1 MLQDSSSTG
10 RAPVSKTG
18 GSQITKTGDK
28 MKFDKVTTF
37 FREVRAEMKSV
48 SWPTKADLKEGTVVV
63 IVMSGIT
70 ALFLS
75 LVDLGFNNIIN
86 LIF

>member
-1 MLQDSSSTG
+1 
-10 RAPVSKTG
+10 
-18 GSQITKTGDK
+18 
-28 MKFDKVTTF
+28 MKFEKTARF

-48 SWPTKADLKEGTVVV
+48 TWPTKNDLKEGTIVV
-63 IVMSGIT
+63 IVMSTIV

-86 LIF
+86 LLF